1 MKIIYSWYEQ
11 ITGVCWNTWD
21 SLETEI
27 MVKVM
32 TVKIQM
38 NDTEVETEMTIKDI
52 TVKIQMNGTEMNG
65 SMFACFV

>member
-1 MKIIYSWYEQ
+1 
-11 ITGVCWNTWD
+11 
-21 SLETEI
+21 

-38 NDTEVETEMTIKDI
+38 NDTEVETGMTVKDI

-65 SMFACFV
+65 SLFACFV

>member
-1 MKIIYSWYEQ
+1 MKIIYSWYAQ

-21 SLETEI
+21 SLETGI
-27 MVKVM
+27 TAKVM

-38 NDTEVETEMTIKDI
+38 NNTEVETGMTVKDI
-52 TVKIQMNGTEMNG
+52 TVKIQMNGMEKNG